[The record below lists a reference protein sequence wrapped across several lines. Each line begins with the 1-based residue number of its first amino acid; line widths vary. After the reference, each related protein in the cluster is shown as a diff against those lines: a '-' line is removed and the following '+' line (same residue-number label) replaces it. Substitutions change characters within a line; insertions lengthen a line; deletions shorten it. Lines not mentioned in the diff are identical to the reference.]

1 MENGKGKIFAALAK
15 AQAEFP
21 RIEHNCSVLVRLKNG
36 SEYTFTYADLT
47 KIIEKTRPALVKNEL
62 ACFQRTIISP
72 DGKNETLI
80 TTLGHS
86 SGEIIESS
94 KTLPICINPQDHG
107 SAMTYY
113 RRYQYSAITGISS
126 EEDTDDNHSSQSKA
140 QSFSKGATRTDVT
153 QQPPTQ
159 HQQRPPTN
167 QSAPNGGNFSRPPS
181 QPQIDLI
188 TRMHK
193 ELKLVRQMP
202 ATAALAS
209 AEIEEL
215 QNFMRLQKKPPIVSS
230 REEQQ
235 FTTRDIVF

>member
-1 MENGKGKIFAALAK
+1 MENGKGKIYAALAK

-21 RIEHNCSVLVRLKNG
+21 RIEHNCSVSVQLKSG
-36 SEYTFTYADLT
+36 GYYTFTYADLT
-47 KIIEKTRPALVKNEL
+47 KIIEKTRPALVRNEL

-140 QSFSKGATRTDVT
+140 QTFTKGPAKNV
-153 QQPPTQ
+153 PPAAQ
-159 HQQRPPTN
+159 N
-167 QSAPNGGNFSRPPS
+167 SAPVQTPRPAQGNAPT

-193 ELKLVRQMP
+193 ELKLVRKMP

-215 QNFMRLQKKPPIVSS
+215 QNFMRLQKKPPIVSI

-235 FTTRDIVF
+235 FTTRDIAF